1 MVTDGA
7 GRRGRPRSAAAGA
20 RASMRLRWCS
30 RGIRCGLAAPKLM
43 VALIAM
49 AAFSH
54 PRLLLQPTLA
64 AADDF
69 AEQVREYYKR
79 HEPSKL
85 DRVPT
90 ILVRCALSACCK
102 EDVPCWPTPPAMH
115 ARQAECDMY
124 V

>member
-1 MVTDGA
+1 
-7 GRRGRPRSAAAGA
+7 
-20 RASMRLRWCS
+20 MRLRWGS
-30 RGIRCGLAAPKLM
+30 RGTRGGLAAPKLM

-49 AAFSH
+49 AA
-54 PRLLLQPTLA
+54 RLLLQPTLA

-90 ILVRCALSACCK
+90 ILFRCALSACCK
-102 EDVPCWPTPPAMH
+102 QDAPWPTPPAMH
-115 ARQAECDMY
+115 ARGQAECDMY